1 MKLQEIT
8 VFVFQNYQ
16 WEIIGDQLTVETRFE
31 LKDCFCFR
39 VDRGSVIQKKTKQI
53 QQLLMDEQFYKGER
67 RRAQKVS
74 KGIHGFGS
82 HSMRQRSGSF
92 TTSNNQGIEREPVKQ
107 PPRACHVENDSTL
120 VKPRGL
126 INQPVF
132 QKSYTHPG
140 TPGRRVSENLAN
152 ANDQSSSVLSE
163 SGASSPTSQCTSDS
177 NWSAFTVSE
186 I

>member
-1 MKLQEIT
+1 
-8 VFVFQNYQ
+8 
-16 WEIIGDQLTVETRFE
+16 
-31 LKDCFCFR
+31 
-39 VDRGSVIQKKTKQI
+39 
-53 QQLLMDEQFYKGER
+53 MDEQFYKGER

-92 TTSNNQGIEREPVKQ
+92 TTPNTHGVEREPYKQ
-107 PPRACHVENDSTL
+107 PPKACHVENDSTL
-120 VKPRGL
+120 VKPRVL
-126 INQPVF
+126 ISQPVF
-132 QKSYTHPG
+132 QKSYTLPG
-140 TPGRRVSENLAN
+140 TPGSRVSENLAN
-152 ANDQSSSVLSE
+152 ASDQSSSVLSE